1 MAVVPDFLL
10 NTASPATA
18 TGRALPKTP
27 TPQDRPASQE
37 RFADVFAQEQPR
49 EPARNEKPRDTSDTK
64 ATSQARKNEPARA
77 RDDDRVKRDDDDDR
91 TADAKSPAEPAAK
104 SDDTAAAKSDDDG
117 KSLPVAQGDEPQQPT
132 NAALDPLFLL
142 GITGQFP
149 TPAPTTPTQVP
160 TTPATTTT
168 SPTTTTTTA
177 TQALDPAAILA
188 GAVASGTQAPG
199 AATQPGA
206 TAAAKPGDQS
216 TQDAGLAQVL
226 GQVTQAQGEANK
238 AATTANNLAASQLN
252 GLLPGQPAAVPG
264 ADQAANA
271 AALAAALDQGDTN
284 KDAALPGKPEAFA
297 DKLTALSQSL
307 STPAQTARPVTATVP
322 GQALNPQAGNFSEA
336 VVDKVMW
343 MSSQNLKTADIQ
355 MEPAQL
361 GKLEVRI
368 DMTQDQTQ
376 VTFAS
381 PHADVREALDNGS
394 QRLRE
399 LFAQQGMNLSN
410 VNVSDQSS
418 GQGWQQSQ
426 QGAQNDGSRRGR
438 GGASGGTEEES
449 VANVGETRGA
459 ATLAARSLVDYYA

>member
-10 NTASPATA
+10 NTATSSATSGRPAV
-18 TGRALPKTP
+18 KTP
-27 TPQDRPASQE
+27 PVQDRPVASE

-49 EPARNEKPRDTSDTK
+49 EAARSEKPRDTNDTK
-64 ATSQARKNEPARA
+64 STSQARKNEPARA
-77 RDDDRVKRDDDDDR
+77 REGDDRAKRSADDDR
-91 TADAKSPAEPAAK
+91 TADAKSTDPAAK
-104 SDDTAAAKSDDDG
+104 TDDQPATAADGDG
-117 KSLPVAQGDEPQQPT
+117 KTLPVAQEQDSQEPGATQ
-132 NAALDPLFLL
+132 LDPLFLL
-142 GITGQFP
+142 GMTGQFP
-149 TPAPTTPTQVP
+149 TPAVTLAP
-160 TTPATTTT
+160 TTPAATSTPTAAAPTNTTT
-168 SPTTTTTTA
+168 S
-177 TQALDPAAILA
+177 QGLDPAAIL
-188 GAVASGTQAPG
+188 G
-199 AATQPGA
+199 AATAQGTQTAATGLPNAALPG
-206 TAAAKPGDQS
+206 AAKPGDTA
-216 TQDAGLAQVL
+216 TQDGGLAQLL
-226 GQVTQAQGEANK
+226 GQAPQQGQGDANK
-238 AATTANNLAASQLN
+238 AATTANNLAAQLN
-252 GLLPGQPAAVPG
+252 TLVPDPSAPLPG
-264 ADQAANA
+264 ADQAAT
-271 AALAAALDQGDTN
+271 AALASTLDQGDA
-284 KDAALPGKPEAFA
+284 KDAAVPTKADAFA

-307 STPAQTARPVTATVP
+307 SAPAQTARPVSATVP

-399 LFAQQGMNLSN
+399 LFAQQGMNLAN

-418 GQGWQQSQ
+418 GQAWQQSQ
-426 QGAQNDGSRRGR
+426 QGGQSDGSRRGR
-438 GGASGGTEEES
+438 GGAANGGEEEPL
-449 VANVGETRGA
+449 ANVGETRGS

>member
-10 NTASPATA
+10 NTANSPAIS
-18 TGRALPKTP
+18 GRPAVKTP
-27 TPQDRPASQE
+27 VTQDRPVTQE

-49 EPARNEKPRDTSDTK
+49 EAARGEKSRDTAESRS
-64 ATSQARKNEPARA
+64 TSQARRNEPARA
-77 RDDDRVKRDDDDDR
+77 RDGDDRAKRSADDDR
-91 TADAKSPAEPAAK
+91 TADAKPG
-104 SDDTAAAKSDDDG
+104 DTAAKTDGQPATAAEGDG
-117 KSLPVAQGDEPQQPT
+117 KTLPVAQEQDGQEPGATQ
-132 NAALDPLFLL
+132 LDPLFLL
-142 GITGQFP
+142 GMTGQFP
-149 TPAPTTPTQVP
+149 IPATAPVPAIPVAEATPTAAGP
-160 TTPATTTT
+160 STAPA
-168 SPTTTTTTA
+168 A
-177 TQALDPAAILA
+177 QGLDPAAI
-188 GAVASGTQAPG
+188 
-199 AATQPGA
+199 PGA
-206 TAAAKPGDQS
+206 TTQSAQAATVGSANATLPGAIQPGEAPI
-216 TQDAGLAQVL
+216 QDDGLAQLL
-226 GQVTQAQGEANK
+226 GQAPQQAQGDAHK
-238 AATTANNLAASQLN
+238 AATNANTLAAQL
-252 GLLPGQPAAVPG
+252 GVLLPAQATPVAGTE
-264 ADQAANA
+264 QAATA
-271 AALAAALDQGDTN
+271 AALAATLDQTDAKDTAVPA
-284 KDAALPGKPEAFA
+284 KADAFA

-399 LFAQQGMNLSN
+399 LFAQQGMNLAN

-418 GQGWQQSQ
+418 GQAWQQSQ
-426 QGAQNDGSRRGR
+426 QGGQSDGSRRGR
-438 GGASGGTEEES
+438 GGAASGGEEEPL
-449 VANVGETRGA
+449 ANVAETRGA
-459 ATLAARSLVDYYA
+459 TTLAARSLVDYYA

>member
-1 MAVVPDFLL
+1 MAAVPDFLL
-10 NTASPATA
+10 NTASPATT
-18 TGRALPKTP
+18 TGRTMTKTP

-49 EPARNEKPRDTSDTK
+49 EPARSEKPRDTSDTK
-64 ATSQARKNEPARA
+64 ATSQARKSEPARA
-77 RDDDRVKRDDDDDR
+77 RDGDDRVKRADDDDR
-91 TADAKSPAEPAAK
+91 TADAKSPAEAAAK
-104 SDDTAAAKSDDDG
+104 TDDTAAAKSDDDG
-117 KSLPVAQGDEPQQPT
+117 KTLPVAQGKDSQEPV
-132 NAALDPLFLL
+132 NAALDPLLLL

-149 TPAPTTPTQVP
+149 TPVQAPVTPT
-160 TTPATTTT
+160 ATTA
-168 SPTTTTTTA
+168 SPTTATTTA

-188 GAVASGTQAPG
+188 GAVATGTQTPG
-199 AATQPGA
+199 AGTQPGA
-206 TAAAKPGDQS
+206 AAAAKPGDQPA
-216 TQDAGLAQVL
+216 QDAGLAQVL
-226 GQVTQAQGEANK
+226 GQAPQAQGEANK
-238 AATTANNLAASQLN
+238 AATTANNLAANQLN

-264 ADQAANA
+264 ADQAATV
-271 AALAAALDQGDTN
+271 AALASALDQGDGN

-307 STPAQTARPVTATVP
+307 SSPAQTARPVTATVP

-418 GQGWQQSQ
+418 GQAWQQSQ

-438 GGASGGTEEES
+438 GGAAGGGEEEPVAS
-449 VANVGETRGA
+449 VAETRGT